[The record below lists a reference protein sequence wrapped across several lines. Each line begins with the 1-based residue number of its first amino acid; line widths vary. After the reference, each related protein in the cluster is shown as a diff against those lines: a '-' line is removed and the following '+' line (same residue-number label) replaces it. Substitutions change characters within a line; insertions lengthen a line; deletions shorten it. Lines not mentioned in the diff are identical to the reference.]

1 MGNRID
7 ATAILPSG
15 QSFDFWEKEQV
26 YDRELHVSAKNGSDE
41 TGDGSAQA
49 PFKTINRAAAIA
61 EAGTRVLIHGGEY
74 RECVKAA
81 HGGESPERMVSYEA
95 AGDGEVVIK
104 ATEVATAFSRSTE
117 FRLGRRRYDD
127 EEDEEEEPIIW
138 EHAFDGDIFH
148 GYNPFGLINALHDKS
163 WLHYSRT
170 ERESNLAPFFLR
182 RGMVYVD
189 GKPLRQVELYSH
201 LARETG
207 TYWVEENGMKVHFR
221 MPDNGSPE
229 GHLIEVSC
237 REQCFTT
244 AKPFLSYIK
253 VKGLTMVQAANG
265 APDPQIGALSCN
277 RGHHWIIEDNII
289 RNSNTVAIDIGVGSW
304 GYKML
309 PDQKVGYAV
318 IRRNQ
323 IYDSG
328 VAGVLGCS
336 ACYTLVE
343 DNVIAR
349 TGWQR
354 MEYGWES
361 GALKFHNCVDSL
373 FRRNIFRETYG
384 CEGLWLDCNNV
395 NDRVTQNLFLNM
407 HCPHGMILMECNRL
421 GEVLI
426 DNNIF
431 WNAKLYYDYNAPAKG
446 NGTINIDSSEW
457 NEPFAMHVPVG
468 DAIYGLGTDDMR
480 IVNNLI
486 CNTDGYGYAQD
497 VVRGRMAGG
506 RGGTSRNSTVVNNV
520 FYDCRSGAI
529 RLPTHDN
536 TFDGNYYS
544 RMNQGFLVLA
554 YPAPS
559 AQLDLAAWQ
568 RFEHMDEN
576 GGYAAFKLTIDD
588 EALTMTLR
596 TDRKRCLWDKRETV
610 GYSSMRKVAS
620 DKEVT
625 TDYFGNPVEGDRMP
639 GPFDITQDDVTISI
653 DPRKL

>member
-1 MGNRID
+1 MANYVD

-15 QSFDFWEKEQV
+15 ESFVFWEKEQV
-26 YDRELHVSAKNGSDE
+26 YDRELHVCGKCGNDE
-41 TGDGSAQA
+41 TGDGSLAA

-61 EAGTRVLIHGGEY
+61 TAGTRVLIHAGEY
-74 RECVKAA
+74 RECVRAGF
-81 HGGESPERMVSYEA
+81 GGEGPERMVSYEA
-95 AGDGEVVIK
+95 AGDGEVIIK
-104 ATEVATAFSRSTE
+104 ASEVAEGFERSTE
-117 FRLGRRRYDD
+117 FALGFRMDD
-127 EEDEEEEPIIW
+127 EEDDELEEVVIW
-138 EHAFDGDIFH
+138 EHALDGDMFH

-189 GKPLRQVELYSH
+189 GQPLRQVELYSH
-201 LARETG
+201 MSKEPG

-289 RNSNTVAIDIGVGSW
+289 RNSNTVGIDIGSGSW
-304 GYKML
+304 AYKKSL
-309 PDQKVGYAV
+309 ESQVGYAV
-318 IRRNQ
+318 LRRNQ

-328 VAGVLGCS
+328 VAGVLGLS

-343 DNVIAR
+343 DNIIAR

-373 FRRNIFRETYG
+373 FRRNVFRETYG
-384 CEGLWLDCNNV
+384 CEGLWLDCNSV
-395 NDRVTQNLFLNM
+395 NARVTQNLFLNM
-407 HCPHGMILMECNRL
+407 LCPHGMILMECNRL
-421 GEVLI
+421 GELLI

-431 WNAKLYYDYNAPAKG
+431 WNADLYYDYNAPGK

-468 DAIYGLGTDDMR
+468 DAIYGLGNDDLR

-520 FYDCRSGAI
+520 FYDCRSGAV
-529 RLPTHDN
+529 RLPNHDN
-536 TFDGNYYS
+536 TFDGNHYS
-544 RMNQGFLVLA
+544 RMPQGFLVLA

-559 AQLDLAAWQ
+559 AQLDLKAWQ
-568 RFEHMDEN
+568 RFENMDLN

-596 TDRKRCLWDKRETV
+596 TDRPRCTWDKRETI
-610 GYSSMRKVAS
+610 GYSSMKKVAP
-620 DKEVT
+620 DAEVT
-625 TDYFGNPVEGDRMP
+625 TDYFGNVIEGDRMP
-639 GPFDITQDDVTISI
+639 GPFDITEDDVTFSI

>member
-1 MGNRID
+1 MENYPD
-7 ATAILPSG
+7 ATAILPNG
-15 QSFDFWEKEQV
+15 QSFDFWEKEQI
-26 YDRELHVSAKNGSDE
+26 YDKEIHVCGKCGNDE
-41 TGDGSAQA
+41 TGDGSPEA
-49 PFKTINRAAAIA
+49 PFRTINRAADIA
-61 EAGTRVLIHGGEY
+61 RAGTKVLIHAGEY
-74 RECVKAA
+74 RECVKITY
-81 HGGESPERMVSYEA
+81 GGESPERMVSYEA
-95 AGDGEVVIK
+95 AGDGEVIIK
-104 ATEVATAFSRSTE
+104 ASEAATQFVPCETWRIGVAMDDDGNPIGE
-117 FRLGRRRYDD
+117 KPVVWEYDL
-127 EEDEEEEPIIW
+127 EDTI
-138 EHAFDGDIFH
+138 H
-148 GYNPFGLINALHDKS
+148 GYNPFAVINALHDKS

-170 ERESNLAPFFLR
+170 ERESNLTPFFLR

-189 GKPLRQVELYSH
+189 GKPLRQVELPSQVGH
-201 LARETG
+201 ENG
-207 TYWVEENGMKVHFR
+207 TYWVNENGLKVIFR

-244 AKPFLSYIK
+244 KKPCLNYVK
-253 VKGLTMVQAANG
+253 VKGLTMTQAANG
-265 APDPQIGALSCN
+265 APNPQVGALSCN
-277 RGHHWIIEDNII
+277 RGNHWIIENNRILY
-289 RNSNTVAIDIGVGSW
+289 SNAVGIDIGGGDW
-304 GYKML
+304 GFARL
-309 PDQKVGYAV
+309 PEQKPSCAV
-318 IRRNQ
+318 IRGNE
-323 IYDSG
+323 IWDSG
-328 VAGVLGCS
+328 VCGVAGLGAS
-336 ACYTLVE
+336 YTLVE
-343 DNVIAR
+343 DNIIGR

-361 GALKFHNCVDSL
+361 GVLKFHGCRDSL
-373 FRRNIFRETYG
+373 FRRNIFREADG
-384 CEGLWLDCNNV
+384 CDGLWLDCNNV

-407 HCPHGMILMECNRL
+407 QCPHGMVLMECNRL

-506 RGGTSRNSTVVNNV
+506 RGGVSRNSVVLNNV

-536 TFDGNYYS
+536 TFEGNYYS

-559 AQLDLAAWQ
+559 AQLDLEGWQ
-568 RFEHMDEN
+568 RFENMDKT
-576 GGYAAFKLTIDD
+576 GGYAAFKAIIDD
-588 EALTMTLR
+588 EKLTLTLK
-596 TDRKRCLWDKRETV
+596 TDRKRIRWDSRETV
-610 GYSSMRKVAS
+610 GYSSMGRVAPDEKV
-620 DKEVT
+620 K
-625 TDYFGNPVEGDRMP
+625 TDYFGNVLEGDRMP
-639 GPFDITQDDVTISI
+639 GPFNIDTDEITFSI
-653 DPRKL
+653 DPRKH

>member
-1 MGNRID
+1 MENILD
-7 ATAILPSG
+7 ATAILPNG
-15 QSFDFWEKEQV
+15 QSFDFWEREQV
-26 YDRELHVSAKNGSDE
+26 YDRELHVCAQCGSDE
-41 TGDGSAQA
+41 TGDGSPDA
-49 PFKTINRAAAIA
+49 PFKTINRAAAHA
-61 EAGTRVLIHGGEY
+61 TAGTRVLIHAGVY
-74 RECVKAA
+74 RECVRIPF
-81 HGGESPERMVSYEA
+81 GGESPEKMVSYEA
-95 AGDGEVVIK
+95 AGDGEAIIK
-104 ATEVATAFSRSTE
+104 ASEIVTDFVPSTKY
-117 FRLGRRRYDD
+117 RIRVQTDD
-127 EEDEEEEPIIW
+127 DGNPVGEAPVVW
-138 EHAFDGDIFH
+138 EHDFNGDMFH
-148 GYNPFGLINALHDKS
+148 GYNPFGVINALHDKS

-189 GKPLRQVELYSH
+189 GKPLRQVELYSQMGN
-201 LARETG
+201 ECG
-207 TYWVEENGMKVHFR
+207 TYWVEENGMAVHFR

-229 GHLIEVSC
+229 GHVIEVSC
-237 REQCFTT
+237 REQCFT
-244 AKPFLSYIK
+244 AAPFLCYVK
-253 VKGLTMVQAANG
+253 VKGLTMAQAANG
-265 APDPQIGALSCN
+265 APNPQVGALSCN
-277 RGHHWIIEDNII
+277 RGNHWIIENNTIL
-289 RNSNTVAIDIGVGSW
+289 NSNAVAIDIGGGDW
-304 GYKML
+304 GYARQ
-309 PDQKVGYAV
+309 PQQKPSYAV
-318 IRRNQ
+318 IRGNK

-328 VAGVLGCS
+328 VCGVAGLGAS
-336 ACYTLVE
+336 YTLVE
-343 DNVIAR
+343 DNIIAR

-361 GALKFHNCVDSL
+361 GALKFHGCRDSL

-395 NDRVTQNLFLNM
+395 NDRVTQNVFLNM
-407 HCPHGMILMECNRL
+407 QCPHGMILMECNRL

-506 RGGTSRNSTVVNNV
+506 RGGVSRNSIVLNNV
-520 FYDCRSGAI
+520 FYDTRSGAI

-536 TFDGNYYS
+536 TFEGNYYS
-544 RMNQGFLVLA
+544 RMPQGFLVLA

-559 AQLDLAAWQ
+559 AQLDLEGWQ
-568 RFEHMDEN
+568 RFEGMDKN
-576 GGYAAFKLTIDD
+576 GGYAAFKVLIDD
-588 EALTMTLR
+588 EAMTMTLKP
-596 TDRKRCLWDKRETV
+596 DRKRINWDRRETV
-610 GYSSMRKVAS
+610 GYSSMGKVAPDS
-620 DKEVT
+620 KVC
-625 TDYFGNPVEGDRMP
+625 TDFFGNVLEGDRMP
-639 GPFDITQDDVTISI
+639 GPFNITEDEITFSI